1 MATAPMTVR
10 ICYLYPRLLSVAGD
24 RGNLLALIRRCSW
37 RGFRDSVTE
46 ADVGEFPDFTLA
58 DLILIHCCQGCEVN
72 AAARCLAALRCAL
85 RSAVEAVSGVLVLP
99 S

>member
-37 RGFRDSVTE
+37 RGIRYSVTE
-46 ADVGEFPDFTLA
+46 ADVIRRTGRRYRDWECST
-58 DLILIHCCQGCEVN
+58 
-72 AAARCLAALRCAL
+72 
-85 RSAVEAVSGVLVLP
+85 RSQKAVEPASSGMWR
-99 S
+99 